1 MKTLD
6 RRSFIQTGSGALGTL
21 LLQGL
26 ASGLPPAYLLNPTKA
41 KAQSMPSSYQTLILS
56 TSSRGD
62 PLNVNCPGSYGNGI
76 TNNPNLPTGQTRFGG
91 RRHRAAQVWC
101 DLPNTLRQRLAFF
114 HYNPRTAAHPE
125 YRLTMTMRGS
135 IKNEMGNGTEMFAS
149 AMSQMAY
156 SPGAYLQEEPIP
168 LCDSFITFR
177 SQPLQSINPVSL
189 KALFSP
195 ADQTL
200 ADLRQ
205 TRDQVL
211 DTLYADM
218 RINGNKAQ
226 REFVDRYANSRQQ
239 AREFGERMGDL
250 LNELP
255 VNPDEPN
262 SAQDQVIAAVALAQ
276 LNISPV
282 ITINIPFGG
291 DNHQDTGLIRE
302 EEQTLSGV
310 AAIGDLWTRLQAVN
324 IHNRVTFATMNVF
337 GRRSYLNSRGGRDH
351 NRYHALMVAF
361 GQNIQGGVY
370 GEMDSEGK
378 AVAIDNIGVEQTME
392 AAGAS
397 LARALGHSAGDINQR
412 IQNGQ
417 VVNRFLST

>member
-1 MKTLD
+1 MKPLN

-41 KAQSMPSSYQTLILS
+41 RAQAMPDAYQTLILS
-56 TSSRGD
+56 TSSKGD

-91 RRHRAAQVWC
+91 IRHRAAQVWC

-125 YRLTMTMRGS
+125 YRLTMAMRGS
-135 IKNEMGNGTEMFAS
+135 IKNEMGNGTEMFSS

-156 SPGAYLQEEPIP
+156 SPGMYLQEEPIP

-177 SQPLQSINPVSL
+177 SQPLQSIDPVSL

-195 ADQTL
+195 ADQAL

-218 RINGNKAQ
+218 KVNGNKAQ

-239 AREFGERMGDL
+239 ARELGERMGDL

-255 VNPDEPN
+255 VDPDELN
-262 SAQDQVIAAVALAQ
+262 SAEDQIIAAVALAE
-276 LNISPV
+276 LRISPV

-302 EEQTLSGV
+302 QEQTVSGV
-310 AAIGDLWTRLQAVN
+310 EAIGSLWTRLQAAN
-324 IHNRVTFATMNVF
+324 IQNQVTFATMNVF
-337 GRRSYLNSRGGRDH
+337 GRRAYLNSRGGRDH

-361 GQNIQGGVY
+361 GHNVQGGVY
-370 GEMDSEGK
+370 GGMDSEGK
-378 AVAIDNIGVEQTME
+378 AVAIGNIEAEETME
-392 AAGAS
+392 AAGFS
-397 LARALGHSAGDINQR
+397 LARALGYTEDAVARR
-412 IQNGQ
+412 IHNGRI
-417 VVNRFLST
+417 VDGFLRS